1 MSFFWVNKAKDY
13 NHIKNQAILR
23 ARFSSAILNNNRLLF
38 KKKSEKRISFFPF
51 LSCKAS
57 MTVEAALAVPFFLF
71 FMINVL
77 VVFDMLR
84 LHGNIAGAV
93 HQIGNQMAFCGY
105 AYKNMEVPESS
116 FSDDISSVVISE
128 GYARG
133 RVISLLGTDYLDH
146 TCLSSGAA
154 GLHFVKSSIM
164 KESDVIDL
172 IASYKVKPLIGI
184 IGFPDFPMENRY
196 YGRAW
201 TGYDV
206 ENGQG
211 GQEEDPIVFIAETGV
226 VYHMLRSCTYLC
238 PSINMISA
246 FEKDNIRNAQGEKYY
261 ACERCGKSGIQ
272 AVLYITMQGN
282 RYHNSL
288 KCSGLKRTIYTV
300 HLSEAGG
307 KGKCSK
313 CG

>member
-1 MSFFWVNKAKDY
+1 MSFFWINKAKNY
-13 NHIKNQAILR
+13 NHIRKQAILR
-23 ARFSSAILNNNRLLF
+23 ARFSSSHLNNKRLLF

-71 FMINVL
+71 FMVNVL

-84 LHGNIAGAV
+84 LHGNIAGAI
-93 HQIGNQMAFCGY
+93 HQTGNQMAFFGY
-105 AYKNMEVPESS
+105 VYKNMEVLESS
-116 FSDDISSVVISE
+116 FSDGIGSVVISE
-128 GYARG
+128 GYARS
-133 RVISLLGTDYLDH
+133 RIISSLGADYLDN
-146 TCLSSGAA
+146 TCLSSGTA
-154 GLHFVKSSIM
+154 GLHLVKSSIM
-164 KESDVIDL
+164 KENDIIDL

-184 IGFPDFPMENRY
+184 IGFSDFPMENRY

-238 PSINMISA
+238 PSINMISS

-261 ACERCGKSGIQ
+261 ACERCGKGGIQ
-272 AVLYITMQGN
+272 AVLYITVQGN
-282 RYHNSL
+282 RYHSSL

-300 HLSEAGG
+300 HLSEVRG

>member
-1 MSFFWVNKAKDY
+1 MSFFWIKKAKNY

-23 ARFSSAILNNNRLLF
+23 AMFSCTILINKLSLF
-38 KKKSEKRISFFPF
+38 KMKSEKRTSFFPF
-51 LSCKAS
+51 LNCKAS

-71 FMINVL
+71 FIMNIL
-77 VVFDMLR
+77 VIFDMLR
-84 LHGNIAGAV
+84 LHGNIEEAI
-93 HQIGNQMAFCGY
+93 HQTGNQMAFCGY
-105 AYKNMEVPESS
+105 AYKNVEELGFSLPDEMSSIAMSEV
-116 FSDDISSVVISE
+116 
-128 GYARG
+128 YARG
-133 RVISLLGTDYLDH
+133 RVIRILGTDYLNN

-154 GLHFVKSSIM
+154 GLHFVKSSVM
-164 KESDVIDL
+164 KEDDVIDF
-172 IASYKVKPLIGI
+172 IVSYKVKPLIGI
-184 IGFPDFPMENRY
+184 IGFADFPMENRY

-211 GQEEDPIVFIAETGV
+211 GQEDDPIVFIAENGV
-226 VYHMLRSCTYLC
+226 VYHTSRNCTYLC

-246 FEKDNIRNAQGEKYY
+246 FQKDNIRNEQGEKYH
-261 ACERCGKSGIQ
+261 ACERCGRAGIQ
-272 AVLYITMQGN
+272 GVLYITSQGN

-288 KCSGLKRTIYTV
+288 KCSGLKRTIYAV
-300 HLSEAGG
+300 HLSETGG